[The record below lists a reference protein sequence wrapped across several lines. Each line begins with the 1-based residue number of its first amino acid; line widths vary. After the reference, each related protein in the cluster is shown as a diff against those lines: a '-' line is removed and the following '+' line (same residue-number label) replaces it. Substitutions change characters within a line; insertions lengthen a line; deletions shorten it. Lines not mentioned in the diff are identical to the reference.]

1 MPGQRRPGMDHGLYD
16 WAPIPRRPVL
26 RWPNGARLALWVVVY
41 LEYWELEP
49 PQESYRAPGIHGTW
63 WAHFPDYRTYSYR
76 EYGNRIGIF
85 RVMDVLARHGIRATL
100 AINGAAAPRYPRII
114 DLAMARD
121 WEPAAHGGYATRMVT
136 SRMSADQER
145 AVIAES
151 IDAVARATGKRPRGW
166 FAQDGG
172 ETPRTTAL
180 LADAGLTYLAD
191 WPNDDQPYRIGE
203 NRQLVSIPLQGEW
216 DDVQLLWLRQLATS
230 RYPGIVAAACDRLHA
245 DAADS
250 GRLIGLGIR
259 PWLLGQ
265 PYRIRYLDEALT
277 SILAHD
283 GIWKTTAGE
292 IADAF
297 LAQS

>member
-1 MPGQRRPGMDHGLYD
+1 MPGLRRPGMDHGLYD
-16 WAPIPRRPVL
+16 WTPIPRRPPL
-26 RWPNGARLALWVVVY
+26 RWPGGARLAVWVVVY
-41 LEYWELEP
+41 LEYWELDP
-49 PQESYRAPGIHGTW
+49 PKDSYRAPGIHGTW

-85 RVMDVLARHGIRATL
+85 RIMEVLARHGIRATF

-114 DLAMARD
+114 ELALARG
-121 WEPAAHGGYATRMVT
+121 WEPAAHGTYATRMVT
-136 SRMSADQER
+136 SRMSESQER

-151 IDAVARATGKRPRGW
+151 IDAVAHATGKRPRGW
-166 FAQDGG
+166 FAQDSG
-172 ETPRTTAL
+172 ETQHTTTL
-180 LADAGLTYLAD
+180 LADAGITWLAD

-203 NRQLVSIPLQGEW
+203 NRQLVSVPLQGEW
-216 DDVQLLWLRQLATS
+216 DDVQLLWLRQIATS
-230 RYPGIVAAACDRLHA
+230 RYPGIVGAACDRLHA

-250 GRLIGLGIR
+250 GRLLGLGIR

-277 SILAHD
+277 RILAHD
-283 GIWKTTAGE
+283 GIWKATAGE